1 MFVTRKDY
9 RPEPLDDR
17 AILFSGVGWLLTNN
31 LSYERINLMLS
42 TPFLFLQRYGDYFN
56 PPNLFQTF
64 FTTFREYL
72 YLSIYKKL

>member
-1 MFVTRKDY
+1 MDSNQMFVTRKDY

-42 TPFLFLQRYGDYFN
+42 TPFLFLQ
-56 PPNLFQTF
+56 
-64 FTTFREYL
+64 
-72 YLSIYKKL
+72 I